1 MLKNLCIATLSDD
14 EDQDILL
21 TQRQTQLQE
30 RQEKYVWKKLPERGL
45 PSCIEDKL
53 SIGFGLINDLPEEEQ
68 FQRVKEVDF
77 TGTALKDRA
86 VLLLQA
92 AFIEMTHLHDYE
104 VLATVL
110 GNPELSVHIAARWIS
125 DVEFGRQILNGVNPV
140 VIRRCTKLP
149 VNFPVINDRF
159 FEPG

>member
-1 MLKNLCIATLSDD
+1 M
-14 EDQDILL
+14 
-21 TQRQTQLQE
+21 
-30 RQEKYVWKKLPERGL
+30 
-45 PSCIEDKL
+45 PSCIENKL

-86 VLLLQA
+86 ALLLQA

-110 GNPELSVHIAARWIS
+110 GNPELSVHIAARWTS

-149 VNFPVINDRF
+149 VNFPVINDTVKGSLNRGKTLD
-159 FEPG
+159 EEIKVCNYVKWIL